1 MTTALLF
8 LFPVIMIPSY
18 VSSSV
23 TVEVERSAVARA
35 EAEVF
40 YLKGAQILI

>member
-1 MTTALLF
+1 
-8 LFPVIMIPSY
+8 
-18 VSSSV
+18 V